1 MLYYIIKEYFK
12 NYEFEKKVGIDL
24 CMKET
29 RVINPIRFNPYFDK
43 NTKIIICM
51 LFF

>member
-24 CMKET
+24 RTKET
-29 RVINPIRFNPYFDK
+29 RVTNPTRFNPYFDK
-43 NTKIIICM
+43 NTK
-51 LFF
+51 